1 MNRSSNNIEVY
12 KLLVER
18 RKKWEALFGR
28 FNGYKISV
36 DAYCEALDRIAESC
50 DASDESLPEG
60 VRSVYEKYVKSVP
73 GLQGQLKAAYEK
85 YAAVRIK
92 AARDLRNGDREAKR
106 RVRISLTKA
115 SNFLNEKVAALGF
128 SQEAIC
134 ELISDIYINS
144 YIPCKLFMDSVGGRG
159 DLPLDQVDFLAAQ
172 DVEKRRAWEEDFGVP
187 VQTFLKEFDQIHR
200 DALRCQEIKKE
211 IRARY
216 ERRVKSWAVGY
227 GRNKDYHGCWITE
240 AECEKI
246 GLETLERAIEGFN
259 PSRQK
264 SFYKYLRSSVN
275 REMWD
280 LQREVR
286 AKDAGLSV
294 NMVRNVDKMKGI
306 RNKVMAHSGPL
317 EPCEEDKVLARLMS
331 ADSSQIKML
340 KKIEGLM
347 GKVSFK
353 GLGEVEESDREKERA
368 VSFESMIPDFDTEGD
383 CVSEEVLGKR
393 IAEIKNCLSD
403 KELECLKQRSKLDE
417 IETICK
423 MSPRALRK
431 RYATPYELAD
441 VFNVSREKVDEIFR
455 RISELTR
462 EWCKLD
468 AGLVKFAWR
477 SVLGTLFLPGLS
489 NGKSIDSWL
498 TLFKV
503 VCERAGKCH
512 ARELHALAG
521 KKNAAWIDL
530 QPQDGFVPVSCSEG
544 GPVFVSLE
552 GETNVALLQ
561 HVVEVAKACEMTD
574 AVLVF
579 ASGAKARQILK
590 ALPTAK

>member
-18 RKKWEALFGR
+18 REKWKALFER

-60 VRSVYEKYVKSVP
+60 VRSEYEKYVKSVT
-73 GLQGQLKAAYEK
+73 GLQGGLKAAYEK
-85 YAAVRIK
+85 YAIVRVK

-106 RVRISLTKA
+106 RVRIALTKA

-159 DLPLDQVDFLAAQ
+159 DLPLDQADFLAAQ

-187 VQTFLKEFDQIHR
+187 VQMFLKDFDQIHR

-211 IRARY
+211 IRAWY

-246 GLETLERAIEGFN
+246 GLETLGRAIEGFN

-294 NMVRNVDKMKGI
+294 NMVRNIDKMKGI

-331 ADSSQIKML
+331 ADSFQIKML

-347 GKVSFK
+347 GKVSFRE
-353 GLGEVEESDREKERA
+353 LEEDKKSVRAKERA
-368 VSFESMIPDFDTEGD
+368 VPFESMIPDFDTEGD
-383 CVSEEVLGKR
+383 CVSEEVLEKHM
-393 IAEIKNCLSD
+393 AEILGCFSD
-403 KELECLKQRSKLDE
+403 KERE
-417 IETICK
+417 IVKC
-423 MSPRALRK
+423 RFRK
-431 RYATPYELAD
+431 KRCASPYELAD
-441 VFNVSREKVDEIFR
+441 AKHVPYEKVGEIFR
-455 RISELTR
+455 RMGELTR
-462 EWCKLD
+462 KWCKLD
-468 AGLVKFAWR
+468 AGLVKFACR
-477 SVLGTLFLPGLS
+477 SVSGTLFLPGLS
-489 NGKSIDSWL
+489 NGKGIDNWL

-512 ARELHALAG
+512 ARELHALAS
-521 KKNAAWIDL
+521 KKNAVWIDL

-544 GPVFVSLE
+544 GPVFVSPE

-561 HVVEVAKACEMTD
+561 HVVEVAEACEMTE

-579 ASGAKARQILK
+579 ASGAKARQIFK